1 MEKSGPVFETLPQA
15 RIPFKERTRRA
26 GHETRGTCPLESPVL
41 LRELPLPDKTKA
53 FIRVLKNPRTGGV
66 VYVIGTSHLTKA
78 SQDDVRM
85 LIEAVKPDVV
95 AVEVS
100 TALWLWNDD

>member
-1 MEKSGPVFETLPQA
+1 MTWKRADPYMKVFLRPEYPLRSALYVLDTKPGA
-15 RIPFKERTRRA
+15 RALF
-26 GHETRGTCPLESPVL
+26 ESPVL
-41 LRELPLPDKTKA
+41 LKELPLPDKTKA
-53 FIRVLKNPRTGGV
+53 FVRVLKNPQTGGV

-95 AVEVS
+95 AVEVR
-100 TALWLWNDD
+100 TALWL